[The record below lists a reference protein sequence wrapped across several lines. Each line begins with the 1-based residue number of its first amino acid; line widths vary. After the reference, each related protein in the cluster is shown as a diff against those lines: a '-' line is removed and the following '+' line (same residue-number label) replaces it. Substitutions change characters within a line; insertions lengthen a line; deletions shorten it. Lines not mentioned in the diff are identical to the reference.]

1 MESKEHRIWKNLI
14 AKLESIGL
22 ELDKDKIRNMP
33 KVVYKDLGDFLGAYI
48 PSQDRVYINSDVSNT
63 LKEFVLQE
71 EFIHCISYRHSEET
85 EPYIYELEA
94 FLFGPYLDV
103 SPKLGK
109 ELIKRYSE
117 MVRLENNINK
127 SYEFLSDVAG
137 DEILCMITDP
147 KCLMDA
153 TQYIGYCEVL
163 LNTKACESY
172 AIIARMIGHVI
183 KEIDFYSFVKGN
195 KDWFK
200 KSSEE
205 KEKSLLSY
213 LKRHEN
219 EVNTLLKASFG
230 VSLYNVL
237 EVIDYLKSL

>member
-22 ELDKDKIRNMP
+22 ELDKGKIKNMP
-33 KVVYKDLGDFLGAYI
+33 KVVYESLDDYLGTYVPSKDT
-48 PSQDRVYINSDVSNT
+48 VVINSDIPRM
-63 LKEFVLQE
+63 LKELVLQE
-71 EFIHCISYRHSEET
+71 EFIHCISYRHSEEA
-85 EPYIYELEA
+85 EPYIYEVEA

-109 ELIKRYSE
+109 KLIKNYSE
-117 MVRLENNINK
+117 MRKLEK
-127 SYEFLSDVAG
+127 SIDRGYYLLSDAGG
-137 DEILCMITDP
+137 DEILCIITNP
-147 KCLMDA
+147 KCWIDV
-153 TQYIGYCEVL
+153 TNHITYCEAL
-163 LNTKACESY
+163 LNTKACENY
-172 AIIARMIGHVI
+172 AIIARMLGYVI
-183 KEIDFYSFVKGN
+183 NEIDFYGFVKGN